1 MTKILKKLDIFRT
14 QMVIYKINFDEDR
27 CVFFVFV
34 FVFYFSKRKKNI
46 KYIEI
51 SEKVSN
57 LLKNK
62 FNSEL
67 ICNKKYL
74 KAEKKEAFNVY
85 MYQ

>member
-1 MTKILKKLDIFRT
+1 MKID
-14 QMVIYKINFDEDR
+14 
-27 CVFFVFV
+27 VFFLFLFLFFISV
-34 FVFYFSKRKKNI
+34 KEKKKI

-57 LLKNK
+57 MLKNK

>member
-14 QMVIYKINFDEDR
+14 QMVIYKINFDENR
-27 CVFFVFV
+27 CVF